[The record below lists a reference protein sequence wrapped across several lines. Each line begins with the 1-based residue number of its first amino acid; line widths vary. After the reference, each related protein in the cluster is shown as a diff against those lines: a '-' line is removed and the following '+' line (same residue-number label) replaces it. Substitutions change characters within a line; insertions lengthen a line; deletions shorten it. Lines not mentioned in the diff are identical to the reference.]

1 MWSGVCARGL
11 REARTASFAD
21 PVIAMA
27 DSHELR
33 YRAEQLAAK
42 LPPLLVAAERI
53 AATVS
58 QGTHGRRRVGQGETF
73 WQFRRYQPGDSVQ
86 AIDWRQTAKR
96 DRVYVRETEWEAAQ
110 TVWLWRD
117 TSRSMA
123 YRSHLSA
130 TEKRTRADLLLLA
143 LAALLVR
150 GGEHIALLEE
160 PKARLSGRHAVE
172 RLALV
177 IEREGGE
184 SRGSGVPNIAA
195 LPIDARLVLFGDFL
209 GPLETF
215 ERVVWTYAARGVR
228 GHILQIL
235 DPAEQTLPF
244 EGRNLFE
251 GLENDGRVLVR
262 RTESLRAAYTER
274 MAAHQEALLR
284 LARSSDWS
292 FAVHHTDR
300 SPEQALLSLHTTLAD
315 DRRR

>member
-1 MWSGVCARGL
+1 MPDA
-11 REARTASFAD
+11 
-21 PVIAMA
+21 
-27 DSHELR
+27 HELR

-42 LPPLLVAAERI
+42 LPPLLVAAERV

-58 QGTHGRRRVGQGETF
+58 QGMHGRRRVGQGETF
-73 WQFRRYQPGDSVQ
+73 WQFRQYQPGDSVQ

-117 TSRSMA
+117 ASQSMN
-123 YRSHLSA
+123 YHSHLS
-130 TEKRTRADLLLLA
+130 TVEKRARADLLLLA

-150 GGEHIALLEE
+150 GGEHIALLGE
-160 PKARLSGRHAVE
+160 PKARLSGRYAVE
-172 RLALV
+172 RVALAV
-177 IEREGGE
+177 ERE
-184 SRGSGVPNIAA
+184 SDASHGSGLPAIAA
-195 LPIDARLVLFGDFL
+195 LPADARLVLFGDFL
-209 GPLETF
+209 APIEAVG
-215 ERVVWTYAARGVR
+215 RIVSTYAARGVR
-228 GHILQIL
+228 GHILQVL

-262 RTESLRAAYTER
+262 RTETLRAAYADR
-274 MAAHQEALLR
+274 MAAHQDALSR
-284 LARSSDWS
+284 LARSSGWS

-300 SPEQALLSLHTTLAD
+300 APELALLALYTTLAD

>member
-1 MWSGVCARGL
+1 
-11 REARTASFAD
+11 
-21 PVIAMA
+21 VIEMPDA
-27 DSHELR
+27 HELR

-42 LPPLLVAAERI
+42 LPPLLVAAERV

-58 QGTHGRRRVGQGETF
+58 QGMHGRRRAGQGETF
-73 WQFRRYQPGDSVQ
+73 WQFRQYQPGDSVQ

-117 TSRSMA
+117 ASLSMN
-123 YRSHLSA
+123 YHSHLS
-130 TEKRTRADLLLLA
+130 TVEKRARADLLLLA

-150 GGEHIALLEE
+150 GGEHIALLGE
-160 PKARLSGRHAVE
+160 PKTRLSGRYAVE
-172 RLALV
+172 RVALAV
-177 IEREGGE
+177 ERE
-184 SRGSGVPNIAA
+184 SAASHGSGLPEIAA
-195 LPIDARLVLFGDFL
+195 LPTDARLVLFGDFL
-209 GPLETF
+209 APTDSV
-215 ERVVWTYAARGVR
+215 ERVVSTYAARGVR
-228 GHILQIL
+228 GHILQVL

-262 RTESLRAAYTER
+262 RTETLRAAYADR
-274 MAAHQEALLR
+274 MAAHQDALSR
-284 LARSSDWS
+284 LARSSGWS

-300 SPEQALLSLHTTLAD
+300 APELALLSLYTTLAD

>member
-1 MWSGVCARGL
+1 MPDA
-11 REARTASFAD
+11 
-21 PVIAMA
+21 
-27 DSHELR
+27 HELR

-42 LPPLLVAAERI
+42 LPPLLVAAERV

-58 QGTHGRRRVGQGETF
+58 QGMHGRRRVGQGETF
-73 WQFRRYQPGDSVQ
+73 WQFRQYQPGDSVQ

-117 TSRSMA
+117 ASASMN
-123 YRSHLSA
+123 YHSHLSA
-130 TEKRTRADLLLLA
+130 VEKRARADLLLLA

-150 GGEHIALLEE
+150 GGEHIALLGE
-160 PKARLSGRHAVE
+160 PKARLSGRYAVE
-172 RLALV
+172 RIALAV
-177 IEREGGE
+177 ERE
-184 SRGSGVPNIAA
+184 SDASHGSGLPEIAA
-195 LPIDARLVLFGDFL
+195 LPTDARLVLFGDFL
-209 GPLETF
+209 APIEAI
-215 ERVVWTYAARGVR
+215 ERIVPAYAARGVR
-228 GHILQIL
+228 GHILQVL

-262 RTESLRAAYTER
+262 RTETLRAAYADR
-274 MAAHQEALLR
+274 MAAHQDALSR
-284 LARSSDWS
+284 LARSAGWS

-300 SPEQALLSLHTTLAD
+300 APELALLALYTTLAD